1 MKKKFYI
8 KIRPTIS
15 FILVFLIISV
25 ISITLLLQYNFSLD
39 LAKNATKDNFSQIS
53 EKLEDRLQNLDK
65 RHNDLISI
73 LQLYKEI
80 EQTPQKNKRHPLLKL
95 ITTAL
100 NNNKHIYAL
109 YVGHEDNTFYE
120 VINLNINEKLRKK
133 YNANKEERWL
143 IVKIYDKNG
152 THVRY
157 DEYLNKNL
165 IQIRSIES
173 KTSYR
178 PTSRPWYKEAIKD
191 NSIIRT
197 EPYLFTNL
205 DNFGVTY
212 AKKVTST
219 KSVIGLDLSL
229 QSLDK
234 FLQKQIHIDKQ
245 GIYLI
250 KKDMKIISKAGKN
263 IKDKKI
269 DSTLKEKI
277 TKIINTQIAYKSFS
291 MKINDINYFIYF
303 SKIESIYKNKDYL
316 LITVPQDIIM
326 QPYTNRIYY
335 SFLMTLALLS
345 FTIPLIWYSTK
356 ILVTPIEKLEEQN
369 NKILRR
375 EFTKVEDINTNIKE
389 LDELSKSLVNMSKA
403 LKEYEN
409 KQQELMDSF
418 IKLIAS
424 AIDAKSKYTGAH
436 CARVPK
442 LTMLIANKA
451 HQSNEGIFKD
461 FIFKDEDEKREL
473 SIAAWLHDCGKV
485 TTPEYVIDK
494 ATKLETIYNRIH
506 EIRTRFE
513 VIYRDMIIQMYKNI
527 LDKKDKKEEENLLK
541 EKLNNLQEEYKIV
554 AKANIGSEFMSDEDI
569 EKIKQISKKQ
579 WTRYFDNTIGLSKD
593 EESRLDKNK
602 IQTPCKEY
610 LLSDKKEHIIKRNKD
625 DIKDYDKYNFKIDV
639 PKNLYNLG
647 EVYNLSIKKGTLT
660 NEERYKINEHIM
672 MSIIMLE
679 QLPFSDNLKR
689 VPEYAGAHHETLIG
703 TGYPKKLKK
712 QDMSIP
718 ARIMAIADIF
728 EALTA
733 SDRPYKK
740 AKTLSEAISIL
751 SFMVKEEHIDK
762 DIFRLFLSSG
772 AYKEY
777 AQKYLKKEQI
787 DEVDIS
793 LYIKS

>member
-1 MKKKFYI
+1 
-8 KIRPTIS
+8 
-15 FILVFLIISV
+15 
-25 ISITLLLQYNFSLD
+25 
-39 LAKNATKDNFSQIS
+39 
-53 EKLEDRLQNLDK
+53 
-65 RHNDLISI
+65 
-73 LQLYKEI
+73 
-80 EQTPQKNKRHPLLKL
+80 
-95 ITTAL
+95 
-100 NNNKHIYAL
+100 
-109 YVGHEDNTFYE
+109 
-120 VINLNINEKLRKK
+120 
-133 YNANKEERWL
+133 
-143 IVKIYDKNG
+143 
-152 THVRY
+152 
-157 DEYLNKNL
+157 
-165 IQIRSIES
+165 
-173 KTSYR
+173 
-178 PTSRPWYKEAIKD
+178 
-191 NSIIRT
+191 
-197 EPYLFTNL
+197 
-205 DNFGVTY
+205 
-212 AKKVTST
+212 
-219 KSVIGLDLSL
+219 
-229 QSLDK
+229 
-234 FLQKQIHIDKQ
+234 
-245 GIYLI
+245 
-250 KKDMKIISKAGKN
+250 
-263 IKDKKI
+263 
-269 DSTLKEKI
+269 
-277 TKIINTQIAYKSFS
+277 
-291 MKINDINYFIYF
+291 
-303 SKIESIYKNKDYL
+303 
-316 LITVPQDIIM
+316 
-326 QPYTNRIYY
+326 
-335 SFLMTLALLS
+335 
-345 FTIPLIWYSTK
+345 
-356 ILVTPIEKLEEQN
+356 
-369 NKILRR
+369 
-375 EFTKVEDINTNIKE
+375 
-389 LDELSKSLVNMSKA
+389 
-403 LKEYEN
+403 
-409 KQQELMDSF
+409 MDSF

-527 LDKKDKKEEENLLK
+527 LDKKDKKEEEKLLK
-541 EKLNNLQEEYKIV
+541 QKLNNLQEEYKIV

-569 EKIKQISKKQ
+569 ERIEQISKKQ
-579 WTRYFDNTIGLSKD
+579 WTRYFDNTIGLSQD

-610 LLSDKKEHIIKRNKD
+610 LISDKKEHIIQRNKND
-625 DIKDYDKYNFKIDV
+625 TKDYDKYNFKIDI
-639 PKNLYNLG
+639 PKDLYNLG

-660 NEERYKINEHIM
+660 NEERYKINEHMM